1 MSKSKNSWSGATA
14 VALAGTALLVIVIV
28 AQVRSTYRSR
38 QNLSESISVQSG
50 SDLSLIYSADPND
63 SWNRIFQLLF
73 SRTIQTRL
81 GEDLTS
87 QGPFTTMRAAMFPMN
102 VTARTEPV
110 NEIGDRAIDPMYPSL
125 FNNEGI

>member
-1 MSKSKNSWSGATA
+1 MSKSKNTWSRAA
-14 VALAGTALLVIVIV
+14 AAALAGTALLVLVIV
-28 AQVRSTYRSR
+28 AQLRSTYSSL
-38 QNLSESISVQSG
+38 QNSSKSISVQSG

-102 VTARTEPV
+102 VTARTEAV
-110 NEIGDRAIDPMYPSL
+110 NEIGDRAIDPLYPS
-125 FNNEGI
+125 FF